1 MERAYN
7 VKVDAQGLL
16 AEDVE
21 VLLHGFDCLFCVN
34 GGSSTD
40 DNGLQTGVLDHVLVL
55 GVQGHTVRLKVL
67 LRPLNLLWVRR
78 ECSDQL
84 RAGRAVE
91 EVDGMAFA
99 HAAEAS
105 SAHLELLGRH
115 DTRQLRQKIIAL

>member
-21 VLLHGFDCLFCVN
+21 VLFHGFDCLFCMN
-34 GGSSTD
+34 GGSSPD

-55 GVQGHTVRLKVL
+55 GVQGHAVRFEVL
-67 LRPLNLLWVRR
+67 LCPLDLLGVWR

-84 RAGRAVE
+84 RAGSAVE

-105 SAHLELLGRH
+105 GADLELLGGH
-115 DTRQLRQKIIAL
+115 DMRNLRQKVIVL